1 MAEAAA
7 ARQFVGEGGSRERG
21 MEFKIGEAQREM
33 VASVRALAQS
43 EIRRDAAKWMD
54 GTFPWPNMK
63 RLAELGVLGMSVPEE
78 YGGLGLS
85 ILDSALILEEIAK
98 VDYVTAMAVLGEA
111 GVQTRVISHY
121 APKAIKERILPRVVS
136 GDCILAIC
144 MTEPDAGTDVANYR
158 TNTVRKGNHLVLNG
172 TKTLISRA
180 EEAGMF
186 VVFTRIEGRPGR
198 EGIGCVLV
206 ERGAPGLAV
215 TGTYHTMGGENL
227 HEVQFEDVELPPENL
242 VIEED
247 GFRRL
252 LTAFNTQRCLNPGIS
267 LGLAEGAFDE
277 AVSYV
282 KERRIFGKAI
292 AASQGIRW
300 KFADMFKD
308 IEAGRGLLYRACL
321 TANPFPDAFMAATA
335 KVFCNE
341 MSVRV
346 TSEAVQVHGGY
357 GFTDEYLVSRLY
369 RGARYGSLGGGSSES
384 LRDLVGKRI
393 LAGADL
399 PDGILSLGTY

>member
-1 MAEAAA
+1 
-7 ARQFVGEGGSRERG
+7 
-21 MEFKIGEAQREM
+21 MEFKIGTEQREM
-33 VASVRALAQS
+33 IASVRELAQN
-43 EIRRDAAKWMD
+43 EFKQDAPKWMD
-54 GTFPWPNMK
+54 GTFPWPNIK
-63 RLAELGVLGMSVPEE
+63 KLAALGVLGMSVPEE

-121 APKAIKERILPRVVS
+121 APKAIKERILPRVIS

-144 MTEPDAGTDVANYR
+144 MTEPHAGTDVANYR
-158 TNTVRKGNHLVLNG
+158 TNTKRHGNHLVLNG

-186 VVFTRIEGRPGR
+186 VVFTRVDGKAGR

-206 ERGAPGLAV
+206 EKGTPGLSV

-227 HEVQFEDVELPPENL
+227 HEVQFNDCELPPENL
-242 VIEED
+242 VIETD
-247 GFRRL
+247 GFKKL
-252 LTAFNTQRCLNPGIS
+252 LTAFNTQRCLNPSIS

-277 AVSYV
+277 AVRYV
-282 KERRIFGKAI
+282 NDRKLFDKSI
-292 AASQGIRW
+292 ADFQGIRW

-321 TANPFPDAFMAATA
+321 TANPFPDPFMAATA

-341 MSVRV
+341 MSLRV

-357 GFTDEYLVSRLY
+357 GFTDEYPVSRLY

-384 LRDLVGKRI
+384 LRDLIGKHI
-393 LAGADL
+393 LADAGGV
-399 PDGILSLGTY
+399 DGILGLDTY

>member
-1 MAEAAA
+1 
-7 ARQFVGEGGSRERG
+7 
-21 MEFKIGEAQREM
+21 MEFKIGTEQREM
-33 VASVRALAQS
+33 IAAVRQLAQS
-43 EIRRDAAKWMD
+43 EFKQEAPKWMD
-54 GTFPWPNMK
+54 GTFPWPNIK
-63 RLAELGVLGMSVPEE
+63 KLAGLGVLGMSVPEE

-121 APKAIKERILPRVVS
+121 APKAIKERILPRVIS

-144 MTEPDAGTDVANYR
+144 MTEPHAGTDVANYR
-158 TNTVRKGNHLVLNG
+158 TNTKRHGNHLVLNG

-180 EEAGMF
+180 AEAGMF
-186 VVFTRIEGRPGR
+186 VVFTRVDGKPGR

-206 ERGAPGLAV
+206 EQGTPGLAV

-227 HEVQFEDVELPPENL
+227 HEVQFIDCELPPENL
-242 VIEED
+242 VIETD
-247 GFRRL
+247 GFKKL
-252 LTAFNTQRCLNPGIS
+252 LTAFNTQRCLNPSIS

-277 AVSYV
+277 AVRYV
-282 KERRIFGKAI
+282 NDRKLFSKSI
-292 AASQGIRW
+292 ADFQGIRW

-321 TANPFPDAFMAATA
+321 TANPFPDPFMAATA

-341 MSVRV
+341 MSLRV

-357 GFTDEYLVSRLY
+357 GFTDEYPVSRLY

-384 LRDLVGKRI
+384 LRDLIGKRI
-393 LAGADL
+393 LADAGGV
-399 PDGILSLGTY
+399 DGIMGLDTY